1 MITNDDTQPV
11 TFAEV
16 ISFLK
21 KCWPFYKPQVKHLMA
36 YVSLTM
42 VAGALVLGSLVL
54 SEDLIYN
61 KLLQGQKLQSL
72 QVSMLLLDDTYLNGA
87 SANEETLSLDQRN
100 QLRSRIIIAGG
111 IWIVFVYGLIVFG
124 GYYAVWIFQRV
135 NQHLRV
141 EMLARAEHLSLKYHS
156 SSRTGDLIYRVY
168 QDSATITA
176 VLQFL
181 VLTPLRVIG
190 WILFASIFL
199 LFFSPWFGVIILVI
213 AFCMT
218 LVSRKIV
225 PVIREKARLSREL
238 NSALT
243 SRIQEN
249 LAASRVI
256 KANGAE
262 EEMMRRFR
270 LDSKQ
275 ALSATFE
282 MRLYM
287 SIYLLVSIVL
297 SIGGFIIA
305 EYFMATWAIIEKSTY
320 LGGAVAFIGFAVW
333 NLGAFRAASV
343 QGEQAALQVWELS
356 YLLSMA
362 QDLIMGLRRA
372 FYILDS
378 EPEVEDKLNTD
389 PFPQIVNKVS
399 FENVAFSYESDIPVL
414 SKVSLD
420 ASKGT
425 ITAIVGGTGSGK
437 STLLS
442 LLLRLYDP
450 DQGRV
455 TINDT
460 DLKDFQTSELRA
472 NVSIALQQN
481 ILFAKSIKDNISYGL
496 SSTTD
501 DDIVNAAKIACAHDF
516 IQEMPRNYDT
526 ELGERGGKLSTGQRQ
541 RLSIARALLK
551 DTPILILDEPTASLD
566 AETERRVMQNIAEWG
581 KDRIIFIITHRLSTI
596 KTADSIAVLE
606 SGVIEEVG
614 THSELLELNKGY
626 SEFVRSEMG
635 EL

>member
-199 LFFSPWFGVIILVI
+199 LFFSPWFGVIILII

-343 QGEQAALQVWELS
+343 QGEQAALQ
-356 YLLSMA
+356 
-362 QDLIMGLRRA
+362 
-372 FYILDS
+372 
-378 EPEVEDKLNTD
+378 
-389 PFPQIVNKVS
+389 
-399 FENVAFSYESDIPVL
+399 
-414 SKVSLD
+414 
-420 ASKGT
+420 
-425 ITAIVGGTGSGK
+425 
-437 STLLS
+437 LS
-442 LLLRLYDP
+442 L
-450 DQGRV
+450 
-455 TINDT
+455 IH
-460 DLKDFQTSELRA
+460 
-472 NVSIALQQN
+472 I
-481 ILFAKSIKDNISYGL
+481 
-496 SSTTD
+496 
-501 DDIVNAAKIACAHDF
+501 
-516 IQEMPRNYDT
+516 
-526 ELGERGGKLSTGQRQ
+526 
-541 RLSIARALLK
+541 
-551 DTPILILDEPTASLD
+551 
-566 AETERRVMQNIAEWG
+566 
-581 KDRIIFIITHRLSTI
+581 
-596 KTADSIAVLE
+596 
-606 SGVIEEVG
+606 
-614 THSELLELNKGY
+614 
-626 SEFVRSEMG
+626 
-635 EL
+635 

>member
-1 MITNDDTQPV
+1 LITNDDTQPV

-199 LFFSPWFGVIILVI
+199 LFFSPWFGVMILII

-420 ASKGT
+420 AFKGT

>member
-199 LFFSPWFGVIILVI
+199 LFFSPWFGVMILII

-420 ASKGT
+420 AFKGT

-626 SEFVRSEMG
+626 SEFVRSETG

>member
-199 LFFSPWFGVIILVI
+199 LFFSPWFGVMILII

-420 ASKGT
+420 AFKGT

>member
-156 SSRTGDLIYRVY
+156 ASRTGDLIYRVY

-199 LFFSPWFGVIILVI
+199 LFFSPWFGVMILII

-420 ASKGT
+420 AFKGT